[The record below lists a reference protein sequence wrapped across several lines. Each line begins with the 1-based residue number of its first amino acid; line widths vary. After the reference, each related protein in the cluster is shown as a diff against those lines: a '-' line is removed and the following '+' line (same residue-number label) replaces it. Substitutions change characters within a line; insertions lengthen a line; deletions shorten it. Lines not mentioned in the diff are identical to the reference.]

1 MSFKEFLQSRSFW
14 KHFLLANAVVA
25 LLLVLGMVFLN
36 FYTLHDSKV
45 EVPDFKGIYISDLDK
60 FVEGHSVSYEI
71 VDSVYNM
78 KKDKGTVI
86 EQDPAPGSTVK
97 EGRTIYLTVNAMLN
111 QQVKMPDLVDL
122 SLRQATSLLETYGL
136 KVGAIRY
143 REGLPPVMEQLYKG
157 KRIAPGTMV
166 DKGSSIDL
174 VAGLGDSKGL
184 IPVPD
189 LFGLT
194 LPEARAILASKSLLV
209 GVVLQDATG
218 RDTLSAQIYR
228 QDPTPGAEGLYDGA
242 PVNLWLTG
250 SPEVLEN
257 EKNQSLENE

>member
-14 KHFLLANAVVA
+14 KHFILANAVVA
-25 LLLVLGMVFLN
+25 VLLVLGMVFLN

-45 EVPDFKGIYISDLDK
+45 EVPDFKGLFIKDLDK
-60 FVEGHSVSYEI
+60 FVEGHNLSFEV

-78 KKDKGTVI
+78 QKEKGTVI

-111 QQVKMPDLVDL
+111 QKVKMPDLVDL

-136 KVGAIRY
+136 KVGSIRY
-143 REGLPPVMEQLYKG
+143 TEGLPPVIEQLYKG
-157 KRIAPGTMV
+157 RRIAPGTMV
-166 DKGSSIDL
+166 DKGSAIDL

-194 LPEARAILASKSLLV
+194 LPEARLILSNKSLVV

-218 RDTLSAQIYR
+218 RDSLTAKIYR
-228 QDPTPGAEGLYDGA
+228 QDPMPGGDGLYDGA
-242 PVNLWLTG
+242 PINLWLTG
-250 SPEVLEN
+250 SDEVLEN
-257 EKNQSLENE
+257 ERNMTSENE